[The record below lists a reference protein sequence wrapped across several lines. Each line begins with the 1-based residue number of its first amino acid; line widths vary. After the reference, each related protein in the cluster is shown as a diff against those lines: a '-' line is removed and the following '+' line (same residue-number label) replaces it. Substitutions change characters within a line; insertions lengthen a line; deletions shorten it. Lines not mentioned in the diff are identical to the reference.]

1 MSPSSAAQHD
11 GLPPARRR
19 LAMFATGLAVAMAVL
34 DGSIANVAL
43 PAIARDLAVSPAE
56 AVWVVNAY
64 QLTITILLLPLS
76 SLGDSFGYRRVY
88 GTGLALFTVASLGC
102 ALADSLTT
110 LAVARVIQ
118 GIGAAGIMSVNAALV
133 RHTYPTGQLGKGVGI
148 IALVVAG
155 SAALGPS
162 VAAGILALGP
172 WPWLF
177 TVNLPLGILAL
188 ALWRALP
195 ATPGSHHPFDT
206 PSALLN
212 AAAFG
217 LFILA
222 VDGLGH
228 GERPL
233 VVVLEF
239 AGALAAGILLVRREL
254 HRPSPLFPVDL
265 LRIPVFALSISTSV
279 CAFAAQM
286 LAYVALP
293 FYLQDVL
300 GLSQVETGLMMTP
313 WPATIALVAPIAG
326 RLADRYH
333 SGLLGGIGMAVFAGG
348 LVMLALLPPDPGP
361 LAIMVRMAVCGLGF
375 ALFQSPNNRTIIGS
389 APMHRSGG
397 ASGML
402 GTARLTGQTTGTALV
417 AVIFSLF
424 AQQGALFSV
433 AVGAG
438 FALAAMGAS
447 LARLA
452 GPARER

>member
-1 MSPSSAAQHD
+1 MSAAPTHG
-11 GLPPARRR
+11 GLPPPRRAW
-19 LAMFATGLAVAMAVL
+19 AMLTTSLAVAMAVL

-64 QLTITILLLPLS
+64 QLTITVLLLPLS

-88 GTGLALFTVASLGC
+88 ALGLALFTVASLGC
-102 ALADSLTT
+102 ALADSLTA
-110 LAVARVIQ
+110 LAAARVVQ

-133 RHTYPTGQLGKGVGI
+133 RHTYPTDKLGRGVGV

-162 VAAGILALGP
+162 VAAGILSLGP

-177 TVNLPLGILAL
+177 TVNLPLGVLAL
-188 ALWRALP
+188 ALWRTLP
-195 ATPGSHHPFDT
+195 PTPGSRHPFDIA
-206 PSALLN
+206 SALLN
-212 AAAFG
+212 AATFG

-222 VDGLGH
+222 IDGLGQ
-228 GERPL
+228 GERHE
-233 VVVLEF
+233 VVALEAGGAVL
-239 AGALAAGILLVRREL
+239 AGFLLVRREL
-254 HRPSPLFPVDL
+254 GRPNPLLPVDL
-265 LRIPVFALSISTSV
+265 LRIPIFALSISTSV

-300 GLSQVETGLMMTP
+300 GLTQVETGLLMTP
-313 WPATIALVAPIAG
+313 WPATIMIVAPIAG
-326 RLADRYH
+326 RLADRYP
-333 SGLLGGIGMAVFAGG
+333 SGLLGGIGMAVFAAG
-348 LVMLALLPPDPGP
+348 LVMLALLPPDPAP
-361 LAIMVRMAVCGLGF
+361 LAIMVRMAICGLGF
-375 ALFQSPNNRTIIGS
+375 ALFQSPNNRTIIGA
-389 APMHRSGG
+389 APLHRSGG

-402 GTARLTGQTTGTALV
+402 GTGRLTGQTTGTALV

-424 AQQGALFSV
+424 AQDGALLSV

-438 FALAAMGAS
+438 FALAAMAAS
-447 LARLA
+447 LLRLA
-452 GPARER
+452 PAKPRP

>member
-1 MSPSSAAQHD
+1 MLTTS
-11 GLPPARRR
+11 
-19 LAMFATGLAVAMAVL
+19 LAVAMAVL

-64 QLTITILLLPLS
+64 QLTITVLLLPLS

-88 GTGLALFTVASLGC
+88 AMGLALFTVASLGC
-102 ALADSLTT
+102 ALADSLTA
-110 LAVARVIQ
+110 LAAARVVQ

-133 RHTYPTGQLGKGVGI
+133 RHTYPTDKLGRGVGV

-162 VAAGILALGP
+162 IAAGILSLGP

-177 TVNLPLGILAL
+177 TINLPLGVLAL
-188 ALWRALP
+188 MLWRTLP
-195 ATPGSHHPFDT
+195 PTPGSRHPFDIV
-206 PSALLN
+206 SALLN
-212 AAAFG
+212 AATFG

-222 VDGLGH
+222 IDGLGQ
-228 GERPL
+228 GEHLL
-233 VVVLEF
+233 VVALEAGGAVF
-239 AGALAAGILLVRREL
+239 AGFLLVRREL
-254 HRPSPLFPVDL
+254 GRPNPLLPVDL
-265 LRIPVFALSISTSV
+265 LRIPIFALSISTSV

-300 GLSQVETGLMMTP
+300 GLTQVETGLLMTP
-313 WPATIALVAPIAG
+313 WPATIMIVAPIAG
-326 RLADRYH
+326 RLADRYP
-333 SGLLGGIGMAVFAGG
+333 SGLLGGIGMAVFAVG
-348 LVMLALLPPDPGP
+348 LVMIALLPPDPAP
-361 LAIMVRMAVCGLGF
+361 LAIMVRMAICGLGF
-375 ALFQSPNNRTIIGS
+375 ALFQSPNNRTIIGA
-389 APMHRSGG
+389 APLHRSGG

-402 GTARLTGQTTGTALV
+402 GTGRLTGQTTGTALV

-424 AQQGALFSV
+424 TQDGALLSV

-447 LARLA
+447 LLRLA
-452 GPARER
+452 PVKPRS